1 VHAGRHAWQFAN
13 RRCARRSCETI
24 RTLGSD
30 IGVEYVQTFGEPDL
44 VAAVSAAAGFWG
56 WTGRTATMRHLF
68 GDLLPRA
75 VLERSTRAIFTDAV
89 FTEHT
94 REFARQWNGDGVDT
108 DLVDPEALRENWLS
122 ASPHAPSMVLL

>member
-1 VHAGRHAWQFAN
+1 
-13 RRCARRSCETI
+13 
-24 RTLGSD
+24 
-30 IGVEYVQTFGEPDL
+30 
-44 VAAVSAAAGFWG
+44 
-56 WTGRTATMRHLF
+56 MRHLF

-108 DLVDPEALRENWLS
+108 DLVDPEA
-122 ASPHAPSMVLL
+122 